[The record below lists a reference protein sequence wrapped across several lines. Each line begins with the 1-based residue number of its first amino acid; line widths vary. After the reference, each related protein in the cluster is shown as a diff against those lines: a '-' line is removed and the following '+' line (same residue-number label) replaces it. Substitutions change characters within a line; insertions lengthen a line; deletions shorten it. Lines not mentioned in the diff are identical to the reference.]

1 MKTNRLVLT
10 GVVVA
15 LLGTGCASLQQ
26 APPPTLQR
34 FAWVTGLK
42 PDKAAHYKE
51 LHAKCWPTVLAR
63 IKASHIQNYS
73 IYLKEIAGQQF
84 LFSYLEYTGKNF
96 AADMKKMA
104 ADPQTQLWWRE
115 TDPCQQ
121 PLPEAAAR
129 GQIWDDLEEVFYFG
143 GDMLPGT
150 TGVRYG
156 MITGLLPEKE
166 AWYRTLHSTPWRGV
180 NAQIFGSHIRN
191 YSIFLKEIG
200 GKLYLFSYF
209 EYTGKNFEGD
219 MGAMAK
225 DATTQRWWKQTDA
238 CQSPL
243 PDAAAK
249 GKIWSGMEEVF
260 HCE

>member
-1 MKTNRLVLT
+1 
-10 GVVVA
+10 
-15 LLGTGCASLQQ
+15 
-26 APPPTLQR
+26 
-34 FAWVTGLK
+34 
-42 PDKAAHYKE
+42 
-51 LHAKCWPTVLAR
+51 
-63 IKASHIQNYS
+63 
-73 IYLKEIAGQQF
+73 
-84 LFSYLEYTGKNF
+84 
-96 AADMKKMA
+96 
-104 ADPQTQLWWRE
+104 
-115 TDPCQQ
+115 
-121 PLPEAAAR
+121 
-129 GQIWDDLEEVFYFG
+129 
-143 GDMLPGT
+143 
-150 TGVRYG
+150 

>member
-1 MKTNRLVLT
+1 METHRLVLA
-10 GVVVA
+10 G
-15 LLGTGCASLQQ
+15 LLIAWLGSGCASLQK
-26 APPPTLQR
+26 APPTAPQR

-42 PDKAAHYKE
+42 PEKAAQYKA

-73 IYLKEIAGQQF
+73 IYLKEIAGQPF
-84 LFSYLEYTGKNF
+84 LFSYLEYTGADF
-96 AADMKKMA
+96 AADMQKMA
-104 ADPQTQLWWRE
+104 ADPETQRWWRE

-121 PLPEAAAR
+121 PLPDAAAKLK
-129 GQIWDDLEEVFYFG
+129 IWSDAEEVFYFA
-143 GDMLPGT
+143 GDPLPGVA
-150 TGVRYG
+150 GARYG

-180 NAQIFGSHIRN
+180 NAQLAGSHIRN
-191 YSIFLKEIG
+191 YSIFLKDIG
-200 GKLYLFSYF
+200 GKLFLFSYF

-219 MGAMAK
+219 MAAMAQ

-249 GKIWSGMEEVF
+249 NKIWDGMDEIF